1 MVTSLMPALL
11 LYKNKYYIGIVVIL
25 QDVGDLTTSK
35 KKRST
40 ADRRRAAKEEEA
52 RLREVEKTL
61 LDSESNPQSANQ
73 FDRAVL
79 SRPDDADLWIK
90 YMSHH
95 LQVSFLSCF

>member
-1 MVTSLMPALL
+1 MR
-11 LYKNKYYIGIVVIL
+11 GI
-25 QDVGDLTTSK
+25 QDVDDSTTSK
-35 KKRST
+35 KKKSA

-61 LDSESNPQSANQ
+61 LDSESNPQSADQ

-95 LQVSFLSCF
+95 LQVSS